1 MSSAQAD
8 ADIAKA
14 EVESAKEAL
23 SQTVEDFRG
32 SDEYREELLE
42 SGFTSYWV
50 GYEDARDAIQSLH
63 PELDLSSIIPPG
75 SEDQAAEEEA
85 DPLPTG

>member
-1 MSSAQAD
+1 MSSTQAD

-14 EVESAKEAL
+14 EVESAKEVL
-23 SQTVEDFRG
+23 SRAVEDFRG

-42 SGFTSYWV
+42 SGFASYRV
-50 GYEDARDAIQSLH
+50 GYEDTRDAIQGLH
-63 PELDLSSIIPPG
+63 LELDLSGIVPPG

-85 DPLPTG
+85 DPLPMG